1 VAVPDVIGQS
11 RDSAT
16 STLQSDGFEFDV
28 TEQQSSDANP
38 GNVLSQSPTAGT
50 SAGKGSTVTITVAK
64 APPQAEV
71 PDVTGQRRTPAT
83 DELRAKGFK
92 VAVDDQPVADEAQD
106 GTVISQDPRSG
117 KADQGATVTI
127 TIGRFP
133 DQTGP

>member
-1 VAVPDVIGQS
+1 VVGQS

-16 STLQSDGFEFDV
+16 STLQSDGFEVDV

-38 GNVLSQSPTAGT
+38 GNVLSQNPTAGT

-64 APPQAEV
+64 APAQAEV

-83 DELRAKGFK
+83 AELRAKGFK
-92 VAVDDQPVADEAQD
+92 VAVEEQPVDDEAQD
-106 GTVISQDPRSG
+106 GTVISQDPGSG

-133 DQTGP
+133 NQTGP